1 MLVLVPSGSRNPGK
15 PDTAGAIEGRFG
27 GWAVFG
33 EAFGAIVGMAN
44 ALGGGN
50 DGRCRGALRFNLVGL
65 GGRESSPTELLRVL
79 AVAVLISG
87 CGTVS
92 GSGSS
97 WIVDEA
103 SSGVTFLVAEGV
115 AGIFDANAS
124 VDASRSPRSIAGVLN
139 PVMASGDALAG
150 GAVFN
155 RSWASL
161 TEVGTLVNLIDPE
174 ADDVVESIEPLVRGL
189 TLSSGPGEL
198 AHGEGSGFKGDIV
211 ETASETLMGMAKGDE
226 SPRLDTDI
234 RRSRSVGSSERRRIL
249 GELQT
254 EVLDISK
261 GTADK
266 LPYSSSLR
274 RLDTQSQHGSRHRL
288 PSLPDRPIPISQPP
302 PSLEQQP
309 TPRQQARRHAFPPYR
324 SSTVAPS
331 PSALFVLRGDRIH
344 TVAPRSSVSLG
355 RQQGFPGRRV
365 ELNRRTFRGRPR

>member
-33 EAFGAIVGMAN
+33 GAFGAVAGMAN

-124 VDASRSPRSIAGVLN
+124 ADGSNRSPRSIAGVLN
-139 PVMASGDALAG
+139 PVIASGDALAG
-150 GAVFN
+150 GAVFK

-174 ADDVVESIEPLVRGL
+174 ADDVVESIEPFVRGL

-249 GELQT
+249 GDL
-254 EVLDISK
+254 
-261 GTADK
+261 
-266 LPYSSSLR
+266 
-274 RLDTQSQHGSRHRL
+274 
-288 PSLPDRPIPISQPP
+288 
-302 PSLEQQP
+302 
-309 TPRQQARRHAFPPYR
+309 
-324 SSTVAPS
+324 
-331 PSALFVLRGDRIH
+331 
-344 TVAPRSSVSLG
+344 
-355 RQQGFPGRRV
+355 
-365 ELNRRTFRGRPR
+365 

>member
-1 MLVLVPSGSRNPGK
+1 MF
-15 PDTAGAIEGRFG
+15 EGT
-27 GWAVFG
+27 
-33 EAFGAIVGMAN
+33 FGAVVGMAN

-65 GGRESSPTELLRVL
+65 GGSESSPTELLRVL

-97 WIVDEA
+97 CIVDEA

-124 VDASRSPRSIAGVLN
+124 VDGSSRSLRSIAGVLN
-139 PVMASGDALAG
+139 PVIASGDALAG

-174 ADDVVESIEPLVRGL
+174 ADDVVESIEPFVRGL

-254 EVLDISK
+254 EV
-261 GTADK
+261 
-266 LPYSSSLR
+266 
-274 RLDTQSQHGSRHRL
+274 
-288 PSLPDRPIPISQPP
+288 
-302 PSLEQQP
+302 
-309 TPRQQARRHAFPPYR
+309 
-324 SSTVAPS
+324 
-331 PSALFVLRGDRIH
+331 
-344 TVAPRSSVSLG
+344 
-355 RQQGFPGRRV
+355 
-365 ELNRRTFRGRPR
+365 